1 MIKSMLKPTQSA
13 QKAKVRDPYLDIMK
27 GLAILLVVV
36 GHAIQSL
43 PNYQDGLVFRT
54 IYSFHIPLFMFL
66 SGAVA
71 SYSSA
76 PMDKKFI
83 WKKFLLLVVPF
94 VAWAVVS
101 SIVDSLPGLHPH
113 VFFENLSRIAVYPD
127 WGLWFLWVLFLN
139 FCCLTASRKL
149 FPKTGYMGYVLVW
162 LVTMLIPTNK
172 YGIGLVKW
180 HFPFFAIGYLIFKN
194 REKLAFLKMPTFF
207 ASLVSFP
214 ILIASWHWL
223 YLPNFLTTL
232 PPHLA
237 SHHLD
242 AIEVGDLATIHIYRI
257 ITLGY
262 SYIVAFA
269 GIGLACLLLPKLKS
283 IRLNSFLNFLGL
295 YTMEIYVLFWYFL
308 DLGFG
313 PYWLNIAMRTAVSI
327 SLALFVAA
335 LVLYRS
341 KWLSFIFLGGRSGR
355 PIGERTYQKIRHR
368 LMPGLY

>member
-1 MIKSMLKPTQSA
+1 MAEQTQPK

-71 SYSSA
+71 SYSSS
-76 PMDKKFI
+76 PMDRKFV

-94 VAWAVVS
+94 AAWAVVS
-101 SIVDSLPGLHPH
+101 SIIRSWPGFHLH
-113 VFFENLSRIAVYPD
+113 VFWENLTRIAVYPD

-139 FCCLTASRKL
+139 FCCLAASKKL
-149 FPKTGYMGYVLVW
+149 FPKAGYMSYVIVW
-162 LVTMLIPTNK
+162 LLTMALPTNK

-180 HFPFFAIGYLIFKN
+180 HFPFFAAGYLIFKN
-194 REKLAFLKMPTFF
+194 RDRLAFLKTPLFF
-207 ASLVSFP
+207 VSLVSFP
-214 ILIASWHWL
+214 LLIATWHWL
-223 YLPNFLTTL
+223 YLPDFLTAL

-237 SHHLD
+237 NHHL
-242 AIEVGDLATIHIYRI
+242 AALEVGDLATIHIYRI

-262 SYIVAFA
+262 SYTVAFA
-269 GIGLACLLLPKLKS
+269 GIALSCLLLSKLRS
-283 IRLNSFLNFLGL
+283 VRLNSLLNFLGL

-308 DLGFG
+308 GIGFG
-313 PYWLNIAMRTAVSI
+313 PYWLNIAMRTVVSI
-327 SLALFVAA
+327 SLSLFVAA
-335 LVLYRS
+335 LVIYRS
-341 KWLSFIFLGGRSGR
+341 KWLSLIFLGGRTGK
-355 PIGERTYQKIRHR
+355 PIGERTFQRIRRR
-368 LMPGLY
+368 LVPGLY